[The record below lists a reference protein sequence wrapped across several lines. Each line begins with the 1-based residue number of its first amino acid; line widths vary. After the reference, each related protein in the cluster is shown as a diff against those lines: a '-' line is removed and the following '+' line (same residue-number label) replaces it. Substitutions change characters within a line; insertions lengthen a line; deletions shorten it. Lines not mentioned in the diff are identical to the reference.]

1 LIETKESDGG
11 GTGRGRKE
19 RIYRKFGRPKA
30 SRLRI
35 GLLFL

>member
-1 LIETKESDGG
+1 MGEGLEEVG
-11 GTGRGRKE
+11 KE